1 MQTRITPQE
10 ARSYLADPSNFWDN
24 DELCYV
30 CGELWGAANEVEYN
44 GILFCQ
50 KRCFR
55 AYREVEKLAEH
66 TVTSQTGCAT

>member
-1 MQTRITPQE
+1 
-10 ARSYLADPSNFWDN
+10 
-24 DELCYV
+24 V

-55 AYREVEKLAEH
+55 AYRDVEKLAEH
-66 TVTSQTGCAT
+66 TVTSQTGSAA